1 MENCIRLEKSAYENS
16 PLDVQI
22 KLNTD
27 SHDELKNQL
36 DDISEKKE
44 NMYVYS
50 RKEEMDEVNDLLILI
65 NVFVYGFIILTA
77 LICVTSIFNTISTSV
92 ALRRREYAMLKSVGM
107 SPGRFNRMIAY
118 ESMFY
123 GIKALLY
130 GLPLGILFMYI
141 IYRSIARAFDIGF
154 YILWNQVAAAVISVF
169 LVVSLTMWYSS
180 RKIKKANV
188 VDVLKDEN
196 I

>member
-1 MENCIRLEKSAYENS
+1 
-16 PLDVQI
+16 
-22 KLNTD
+22 
-27 SHDELKNQL
+27 
-36 DDISEKKE
+36 
-44 NMYVYS
+44 
-50 RKEEMDEVNDLLILI
+50 
-65 NVFVYGFIILTA
+65 
-77 LICVTSIFNTISTSV
+77 
-92 ALRRREYAMLKSVGM
+92 MLKSVGM